1 MEDKKWI
8 WNLKPYISTN
18 RYYIT
23 IIPPPNMD
31 KYSIQTTSLRS
42 LFFLLKHL
50 PCDEIHI
57 EVQKFQLK
65 SPKIKELVKNIENR
79 CKKVEIHTFH
89 SDRR

>member
-1 MEDKKWI
+1 MEGKKWI

-23 IIPPPNMD
+23 IVDKIN
-31 KYSIQTTSLRS
+31 KYSLQTTSLRS
-42 LFFLLKHL
+42 LFFLLEHL

-89 SDRR
+89 RK